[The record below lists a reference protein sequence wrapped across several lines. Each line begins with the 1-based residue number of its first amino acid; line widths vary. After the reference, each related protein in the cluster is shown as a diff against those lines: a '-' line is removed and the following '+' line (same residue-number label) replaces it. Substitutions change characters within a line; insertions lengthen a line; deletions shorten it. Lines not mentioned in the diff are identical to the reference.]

1 MRSPHQFNQFPGRSP
16 PTAWRTL
23 SRFVVLAT
31 AGWLLWSLIGQGTS
45 ENILPGSASWSI
57 LLAQDERPPADDKN
71 ESGPAP
77 AAGERAGR
85 ERNAPAESPA
95 AYRFDVPVPLRAS
108 TESLV
113 KQRVEQVLR
122 SLPKG
127 GARPVFIFEFRPM
140 QGTAG
145 EGTEFGQAVN
155 LARYIAGD
163 RLAGVR
169 TVAWVPSTVKGHA
182 VLPILACEQIVM
194 HKDAELGA
202 AGINERSIDRTL
214 RTSYNEIAERR
225 RTVPPAIALG
235 MLDKDLGVYKVTTAD
250 GIRYETEEGLAELRE
265 QGAVSKED
273 TVFQPGDHHV
283 LSGQDM
289 RFAHG
294 FASHLAEDRRS
305 LAAALQLPL
314 RSLQQNLA
322 PEGGWR
328 PIRVDLSGPVHQK
341 GVNWIIRTLDDHES
355 QSDFNLLIF
364 NIRSAGGNLDES
376 RRLAEHV
383 ANLSARLHTVAYVD
397 RQSRGDAALVA
408 MACDELVMHPDAV
421 VGGPGESVHREGELD
436 AIRRA
441 LPVIYRPSGRDWSL
455 PLAMVDS
462 RTQVYRYTHALQSD
476 VRYLSPEEAETLP
489 DADRWQRDERPL
501 DTSRGLTGLTAEE
514 IGIARTVHNLEELK
528 AAYQIE
534 GALRP
539 VRANWA
545 LAFVE
550 WLADP
555 RIAGMLLFVGWFA
568 LMFEMSSP
576 GVGLPGFISA
586 LCFMLYFWSQ
596 FLHGTAG
603 WLEILL
609 FVGGV
614 ICLGIEIFALP
625 GFGVFGIGGA
635 LMVVVSIV
643 LASQTFVVPAN
654 AYQLRQFPVSLLMVA
669 AGMAGGV
676 ASIFVIRRFL
686 PDTPYFNRMLLTP
699 PRADEREEL
708 SRREA
713 LVAWEHLMGKRGM
726 TTTPLVPGGKAQ
738 FGDDVVDVISSGEL
752 IAKGTPVVV
761 EEVAGNHVV
770 VRKVNP

>member
-1 MRSPHQFNQFPGRSP
+1 MPGR
-16 PTAWRTL
+16 L
-23 SRFVVLAT
+23 VVLT
-31 AGWLLWSLIGQGTS
+31 AVGWLLWSLSDQGAS
-45 ENILPGSASWSI
+45 DYVPGGEERWSNF
-57 LLAQDERPPADDKN
+57 LGSRLFAQEEQLVQEEQPAKKADQ
-71 ESGPAP
+71 AQP
-77 AAGERAGR
+77 AAVAEPAAARP
-85 ERNAPAESPA
+85 RNGGAESPP
-95 AYRFDVPVPLRAS
+95 AYRFDVPLPLRAS
-108 TESLV
+108 TEALV
-113 KQRVEQVLR
+113 KQRVEQVIR
-122 SLPKG
+122 SLPNG
-127 GARPVFIFEFRPM
+127 GPRPVFIFEFRPM

-145 EGTEFGQAVN
+145 EGTEFGQAIN
-155 LARYIAGD
+155 LARYIAGE
-163 RLAGVR
+163 RLGGVR
-169 TVAWVPSTVKGHA
+169 TVAWVPSSVKGHA
-182 VLPILACEQIVM
+182 VLPVLACEQIVM

-225 RTVPPAIALG
+225 RTVPPAVALG
-235 MLDKDLGVYKVTTAD
+235 MLDKDLAVFKVTTTE
-250 GIRYETEEGLAELRE
+250 GIRYETQEGLAELRE
-265 QGAVSKED
+265 QGAVSKEE

-305 LAAALQLPL
+305 LAAALTLPL

-322 PEGGWR
+322 PEEGWR
-328 PIRVDLSGPVHQK
+328 PIRVDLNGPVHQK
-341 GVNWIIRTLDDHES
+341 GVNWIVRTLEDHES
-355 QSDFNLLIF
+355 QTDFNLLVF
-364 NIRSAGGNLDES
+364 YIRSAGGNLEES
-376 RRLAEHV
+376 RRLAEHL
-383 ANLSARLHTVAYVD
+383 ANLSARMHTVAYVD
-397 RQSRGDAALVA
+397 RQARGDAALIA

-421 VGGPGESVHREGELD
+421 LGGPGETVHREGELD
-436 AIRRA
+436 ALRRA
-441 LPVIYRPSGRDWSL
+441 VPVIYRPSGRDWSL
-455 PLAMVDS
+455 PLALVDS
-462 RTQVYRYTHALQSD
+462 RIQVYRYTHALGSD
-476 VRYLSPEEAETLP
+476 VRYLSAEEAETLP

-501 DTSRGLTGLTAEE
+501 DASRGLTGLAAEE
-514 IGIARTVHNLEELK
+514 LGVARTVHNLEELK
-528 AAYQIE
+528 SAYQLE
-534 GALRP
+534 GDLRQ

-545 LAFVE
+545 LAFVG

-555 RIAGMLLFVGWFA
+555 RLAFVLVFVGVFA
-568 LMFEMSSP
+568 LLLETSSP

-614 ICLGIEIFALP
+614 LFLGIEIFALP

-635 LMVVVSIV
+635 LMVIASIV
-643 LASQTFVVPAN
+643 LASQTFVIPAN
-654 AYQLRQFPVSLLMVA
+654 AYQLRQFPLSLLMVA
-669 AGMAGGV
+669 AGMAGGI

-686 PDTPYFNRMLLTP
+686 PDTPYFNRMLLAP

-713 LVAWEHLMGKRGM
+713 LVAWDHLQGKRGI

-738 FGDDVVDVISSGEL
+738 FGEDLIDVISNGEL